1 MEGFL
6 VEYKRTS
13 SILVPFFDTLIAGN
27 TRDEEAAYIL
37 STKYLFILELFEDLY
52 PISSNKYLCCVDSIK
67 FIGTIKFWVVKFTVL
82 RILLQESY
90 LKISYPPLKQKKI
103 HHGLYLDKSKNV
115 LVTLEDSFCCEHTEL
130 LKENITR
137 NKTLGTIKNN
147 S

>member
-37 STKYLFILELFEDLY
+37 STKYLFILKLFEDLY

-67 FIGTIKFWVVKFTVL
+67 FIGTIKF
-82 RILLQESY
+82 
-90 LKISYPPLKQKKI
+90 
-103 HHGLYLDKSKNV
+103 
-115 LVTLEDSFCCEHTEL
+115 
-130 LKENITR
+130 
-137 NKTLGTIKNN
+137 
-147 S
+147 

>member
-52 PISSNKYLCCVDSIK
+52 PISSNKYLCYVDSIK
-67 FIGTIKFWVVKFTVL
+67 FIGTIKF
-82 RILLQESY
+82 
-90 LKISYPPLKQKKI
+90 
-103 HHGLYLDKSKNV
+103 
-115 LVTLEDSFCCEHTEL
+115 
-130 LKENITR
+130 
-137 NKTLGTIKNN
+137 
-147 S
+147 